1 MVKAFYKKKAD
12 TEVHWPNLNSLNHIS
27 NDHLLPIRREQ
38 PFAVDLSSSRASL
51 EAFTQKPQVF

>member
-38 PFAVDLSSSRASL
+38 PFAVDLSSSRVSL
-51 EAFTQKPQVF
+51 EAFT